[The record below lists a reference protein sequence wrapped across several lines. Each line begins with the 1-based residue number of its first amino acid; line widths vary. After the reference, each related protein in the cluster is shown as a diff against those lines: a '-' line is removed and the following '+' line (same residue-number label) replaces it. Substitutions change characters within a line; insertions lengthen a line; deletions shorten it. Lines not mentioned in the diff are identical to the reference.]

1 MGQEHR
7 HRKDEAQSLSSPQ
20 KAIGTN
26 SARGVPIVFRN
37 VTKRFGSFTALDGF
51 SMAIEE
57 GEFLTI
63 LGESGSGKS
72 TILNALAGF
81 IPIDDGEISINGKA
95 VHTLPPEQ
103 RGVGMVFQ
111 NYSLFPHM
119 DVADNVAFPL
129 RMRGVPKQEARKR
142 GEEALG
148 IVRLSGLGHR
158 FPRELSGGQQQRVAV
173 ARAISF
179 HPRVLLMDE
188 PLGALDLK
196 LREALQFE
204 IKQIQ
209 RSLGCTVVYVTH
221 DQREAMAMS
230 DRIMVLRSGRIE
242 QLGSSADLY
251 DRPRT
256 KFVADFIGQT
266 NIVPAV
272 RSGRQVVLDHL
283 GLTITPPAIPEG
295 VAPLFLNLR
304 PEKLMAKRADG
315 QEVEFPAQVQE
326 TVFLGD
332 MISVSAVTPSGIS
345 IYFRQP
351 RQAGFSLNPG
361 DAIWLSFD
369 PSDAVLVVDGS
380 P

>member
-1 MGQEHR
+1 MAQEVRNHDG
-7 HRKDEAQSLSSPQ
+7 KIQPTTFSAAAAAS
-20 KAIGTN
+20 N
-26 SARGVPIVFRN
+26 SRGVPIEFRN
-37 VTKRFGSFTALDGF
+37 VTKRFGGFTALNQF
-51 SMAIEE
+51 SMTIER

-81 IPIDDGEISINGKA
+81 IPIESGEITIGGTP
-95 VHTLPPEQ
+95 VHTLPPER

-119 DVADNVAFPL
+119 TVADNVAFPL
-129 RMRGVPKQEARKR
+129 RMRGIPKAEARR
-142 GEEALG
+142 RSEEALD

-158 FPRELSGGQQQRVAV
+158 LPRELSGGQQQRVAV

-179 HPRVLLMDE
+179 HPPVLLMDE

-209 RSLGCTVVYVTH
+209 RQLGCTVVYVTH

-230 DRIMVLRSGRIE
+230 DRIVVLRQGKIE

-266 NIVPAV
+266 NVIPAQ
-272 RSGRQVVLDHL
+272 RSSQDVVLDQL
-283 GLTITPPAIPEG
+283 GLTIRPTAYPAG
-295 VAPLFLNLR
+295 DHPLFLNLR
-304 PEKLMAKRADG
+304 PEKLTARRAQG
-315 QEVEFPAQVQE
+315 REVEFPATVQE

-332 MISVSAVTPSGIS
+332 MISVSAVTESGAV

-351 RQAGFSLNPG
+351 RSSAPDLNPS

-369 PSDAVLVVDGS
+369 PSDAVLVVDVPS
-380 P
+380 

>member
-7 HRKDEAQSLSSPQ
+7 YRKDETQPISSPVETSR
-20 KAIGTN
+20 IG
-26 SARGVPIVFRN
+26 ADHGVPIAFRN
-37 VTKRFGSFTALDGF
+37 VTKRFGAFTALDGF
-51 SMAIEE
+51 SMTIER

-81 IPIDDGEISINGKA
+81 VPIDSGEISIDGKA
-95 VHTLPPEQ
+95 VHALPPEQ

-119 DVADNVAFPL
+119 NVADNVAFPL
-129 RMRGVPKQEARKR
+129 RMRGVQKREARR
-142 GEEALG
+142 RSEEALD

-179 HPRVLLMDE
+179 HPPVLLMDE

-209 RSLGCTVVYVTH
+209 RRLGCTVVYVTH
-221 DQREAMAMS
+221 DQREAMALS
-230 DRIMVLRSGRIE
+230 DRIVVLRSGRIE

-251 DRPRT
+251 DKPRT

-266 NIVPAV
+266 NVIPAT
-272 RSGRQVVLDHL
+272 RSGRQVILDHL
-283 GLTITPPAIPEG
+283 GLIITPPSITG
-295 VAPLFLNLR
+295 GDDPLFLNLR
-304 PEKLMAKRADG
+304 PEKLTARRAEG
-315 QEVEFPAQVQE
+315 QEVEFPATVQE

-332 MISVSAVTPSGIS
+332 TISVSAMTPSGIA

-351 RQAGFSLNPG
+351 RHAASGLSPG

-369 PSDAVLVVDGS
+369 PSDAVLVVDV